1 MQSWWKQI
9 REQAVR
15 TPAGDRIVAELEYL
29 GRLPDAD
36 GSHEA
41 VEEASAAIREAIASD
56 GAVVPETCRR
66 IEESLAAFG
75 PRAKQITLHCAAHAH
90 LDMNWMWGY
99 DETVVIVLETMRT
112 VLRLLSEYPE
122 FRFSQSQASVY
133 RIIEEFEPELL
144 ARISPYVETGRWEL
158 AATQWT
164 ETDMNLPVGESLLR
178 HGLYTINYLREL
190 FPVDRE
196 RLRVV
201 FMPDTFG
208 HSAAT
213 PEILAECGVH
223 YLYHGRGSVGPFL
236 SRWGA
241 PSGRSVL
248 AYQDPRWYNE
258 DVGAHLFAHA
268 AQLAS
273 EYGMTK
279 VLSVYGVGDHGG
291 GPTRRDIETLMRMR
305 EWPLS
310 PTIRFSTYHEF
321 FRAVESTPG
330 IPEVTGERN
339 PIFSGCYS
347 SQSRIKAGNRRGERA
362 LFVSEVLGA
371 LSGTLLGS
379 AGGPR
384 TAAVGDA
391 WRDLLFNHFHDILPG
406 SGVTDTRT
414 YAMGLYQGIHARTQ
428 VETSR
433 AMRALAAAVAPSVER
448 HIAVLIADV
457 PFAGEAVAEDAGVDG
472 ARTDT
477 LGADRSE
484 GAGVGFG
491 VASDRAAPTGR
502 WGGVV
507 RPFLVVN
514 PLPLAREEIIELTVW
529 DYPDTPIQV
538 VDAAGAAIPHQIVKR
553 GTDAY
558 WGHTYCVIL
567 VSLSLGAWQQRVLFV
582 APGPSQPLPAPYH
595 PYGVDNWLVETH
607 PELILDNGVIRLE
620 IDPESLTVRSLVD
633 RKSGGTEALG
643 EAGARFCLE
652 YEEPGHMTSWLTRR
666 VTRSTPVGAGGRV
679 RDLHIDPAALRQ
691 WIELELPFGASKLRL
706 RLELDAGSNAVRVSA
721 RTSFRETYDPEEG
734 VPRLVLAVDP
744 AAPIEEVVSDIPV
757 GTIVREPDGLPRA
770 AQSFCSV
777 EVGGRRL
784 TLVGR
789 DSQSYAADERTLRA
803 ILLRGSGDPDRTPEV
818 GEHEHLF
825 LLSPRPAGEV
835 APLIE
840 SQVVSIE
847 RPEAAGT
854 PERTAEGG
862 DAAGEPALDAA
873 LAAVETRNVSILAVK
888 PAEHAANAIVIRC
901 AAADETGTLRFRPEG
916 GARAAEI
923 VDACEEGGA
932 GSASAVSVSVD
943 DGGTVTA
950 EVSPHRIATVL
961 VYLSQAS

>member
-1 MQSWWKQI
+1 MQSWWTQI

-15 TPAGDRIVAELEYL
+15 TPAGERIVAEIEYL

-41 VEEASAAIREAIASD
+41 VEEASAGIREAIASD

-133 RIIEEFEPELL
+133 RIIEEFEPDLL

-164 ETDMNLPVGESLLR
+164 ETDMNLPAGESLLR

-273 EYGMTK
+273 EYGMTE

-291 GPTRRDIETLMRMR
+291 GPTRRDIETLIRMQQ
-305 EWPLS
+305 WPLS

-339 PIFSGCYS
+339 PIFTGCYG

-379 AGGPR
+379 GGGPR
-384 TAAVGDA
+384 TAAVRGA

-414 YAMGLYQGIHARTQ
+414 YAMGLYQSIRARTQ

-433 AMRALAAAVAPSVER
+433 AMRELAAAVAPSVER
-448 HIAVLIADV
+448 RIAELIADV
-457 PFAGEAVAEDAGVDG
+457 PFADV
-472 ARTDT
+472 

-491 VASDRAAPTGR
+491 VAADRAAPTGR

-514 PLPLAREEIIELTVW
+514 PLPVARDEIIELTVW
-529 DYPDTPIQV
+529 DYPDTPIHV
-538 VDAAGAAIPHQIVKR
+538 VDAAGAAIPHQVVKR
-553 GTDAY
+553 GKDAY
-558 WGHTYCVIL
+558 WGHTYL
-567 VSLSLGAWQQRVLFV
+567 VVLVRLPLAAWQRRVLFL
-582 APGPSQPLPAPYH
+582 APTPAHTLPAPYH

-607 PELILDNGVIRLE
+607 PELVLDNGVIRLE
-620 IDPESLTVRSLVD
+620 LDPETLTVRSLVD
-633 RKSGGTEALG
+633 RESGGTEALRN
-643 EAGARFCLE
+643 AGARFCLE

-666 VTRSTPVGAGGRV
+666 VTRSTLVGPGGRV
-679 RDLHIDPAALRQ
+679 RDLHIEPTALRQ
-691 WIELELPFGASKLRL
+691 WIELELTFGSSKLLL
-706 RLELDAGSNAVRVSA
+706 RLELDAGSSALRISA
-721 RTSFRETYDPEEG
+721 RTSFRETYDPEHG
-734 VPRLVLAVDP
+734 VPRLVFAVDP
-744 AAPIEEVVSDIPV
+744 AAPIEDVVSDIPV
-757 GTIVREPDGLPRA
+757 GTISREPDGLPRA
-770 AQSFCSV
+770 AQTFCSA
-777 EVGGRRL
+777 EVAGRWL
-784 TLVGR
+784 TVVGR
-789 DSQSYAADERTLRA
+789 DSQSYAANERTLRA

-840 SQVVSIE
+840 PQVVSIE
-847 RPEAAGT
+847 RPSAGT
-854 PERTAEGG
+854 GEGRDTTAAPA
-862 DAAGEPALDAA
+862 DEPALDAS
-873 LAAVETRNVSILAVK
+873 LADVETRNLSILAVK
-888 PAEHAANAIVIRC
+888 PAEHAADAIVMRC
-901 AAADETGTLRFRPEG
+901 AAADEPGALRFRPNG
-916 GARAAEI
+916 GARAAEF
-923 VDACEEGGA
+923 VDACEERGA
-932 GSASAVSVSVD
+932 GSVSVD
-943 DGGTVTA
+943 DSGTVA
-950 EVSPHRIATVL
+950 AHVSPHRIVTVL